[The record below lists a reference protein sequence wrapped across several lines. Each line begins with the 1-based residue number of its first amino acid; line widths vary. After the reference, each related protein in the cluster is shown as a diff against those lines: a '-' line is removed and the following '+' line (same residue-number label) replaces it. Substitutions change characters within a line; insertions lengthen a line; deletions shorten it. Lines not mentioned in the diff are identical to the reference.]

1 MRSEPR
7 SDRLTSKPFPVG
19 FHDPIYTVV
28 NLAMGVKY
36 FEGVKPLER
45 IAREFLRAAT
55 EIDRSTNRKKGCS
68 MSSIGTQAPTVWQD
82 FTGE

>member
-55 EIDRSTNRKKGCS
+55 E
-68 MSSIGTQAPTVWQD
+68 
-82 FTGE
+82 